1 MITPY
6 GDYLSLEVFGSSAIG
21 NLPLRYRQLKLASEK
36 GPSSQ
41 YCSKMTSF
49 FFLSDN
55 NRYWIGGH
63 QRFDD
68 QGWCWGAQ
76 HTPITLFDWYPGE
89 PNDDKGDDERC
100 MEVRESSFGMRWNDE
115 SCSSNL
121 CYICEMAAD
130 TETILD

>member
-68 QGWCWGAQ
+68 QGWCWGAP
-76 HTPITLFDWYPGE
+76 HTPITLFDWIPGE
-89 PNDDKGDDERC
+89 PNNFMGRGERC
-100 MEVRESSFGMRWNDE
+100 MEVKGNMGWNDE
-115 SCSSNL
+115 SCSTDL
-121 CYICEMAAD
+121 YYICEMDAD